1 MIKKYVILASLMS
14 FLCLTGC
21 EDMMG
26 NYLEKAPSVDV
37 TEDDIFSSATNVE
50 TFLASIYKYGIHS
63 NLGYG
68 DGDVNG
74 PYGTI
79 MAGATDEAETC
90 APWYSTN
97 NWNSAS
103 ITADRD

>member
-37 TEDDIFSSATNVE
+37 T
-50 TFLASIYKYGIHS
+50 
-63 NLGYG
+63 
-68 DGDVNG
+68 
-74 PYGTI
+74 
-79 MAGATDEAETC
+79 
-90 APWYSTN
+90 
-97 NWNSAS
+97 
-103 ITADRD
+103 